1 MNENSQTNPLVLI
14 VFWLY
19 VALPLAWGIFNT
31 LKAASKLF
39 S

>member
-1 MNENSQTNPLVLI
+1 MNENTQTNPLVLA

-19 VALPLAWGIFNT
+19 VILPLGWGIFNT